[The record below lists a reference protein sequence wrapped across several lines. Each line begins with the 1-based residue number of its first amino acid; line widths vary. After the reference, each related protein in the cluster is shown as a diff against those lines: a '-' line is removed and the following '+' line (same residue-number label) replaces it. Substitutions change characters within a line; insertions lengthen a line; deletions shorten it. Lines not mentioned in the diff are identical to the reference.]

1 MPKMHVGCSHI
12 FSTMRNIFGMKIQI
26 DLHLFSGS
34 LGRRY
39 FHGHGTTLRA
49 LLSLTKP
56 KLRPSSRQRH
66 TSTSKVPEKRIKSV
80 FVATRF

>member
-1 MPKMHVGCSHI
+1 MSKMHVGCIH
-12 FSTMRNIFGMKIQI
+12 MRNIFGMKIQI
-26 DLHLFSGS
+26 LRAFSGS

-39 FHGHGTTLRA
+39 FHGHGTSLRA

-66 TSTSKVPEKRIKSV
+66 TSTSKLPEKRIKSV
-80 FVATRF
+80 VVATRF